1 MLTTHEVF
9 IPILIPLIQLK
20 LAPPARKENNKL
32 IQKLLTWKVEQ
43 KLVGLVRF
51 QIIPPS
57 WNLPN
62 ISTLTDEQM
71 NEKFINLIIDFKLKG
86 CIQMSLLILTS
97 VTKIEKEK
105 PTTH

>member
-1 MLTTHEVF
+1 M
-9 IPILIPLIQLK
+9 
-20 LAPPARKENNKL
+20 
-32 IQKLLTWKVEQ
+32 
-43 KLVGLVRF
+43 GLVRF